1 MSASY
6 TWLEMQLQRDS
17 SSRDNRAEEAEG
29 TSPENQFQL
38 RSYLDLPWN
47 LQVDTA
53 VYYVGSLPATAG
65 SQLHACRRPNR
76 LDAATGMECKS
87 WPARPFGQPP
97 PGILWSQCGP
107 GPIGSPAQH
116 LWQGHVAILTRRSGS

>member
-53 VYYVGSLPATAG
+53 VYYVGSLPALRVPSYTRVDARIGWTPQRAWSVSLGLQDLLDSRHLEFFGRSAG
-65 SQLHACRRPNR
+65 LVQS
-76 LDAATGMECKS
+76 E
-87 WPARPFGQPP
+87 
-97 PGILWSQCGP
+97 
-107 GPIGSPAQH
+107 
-116 LWQGHVAILTRRSGS
+116 VRRSIYGKVTWRF